1 MYGTASRRHSHSR
14 PTVVAVRRR
23 PLLLF
28 LVVAAVALVPWIGFL
43 LVTLPDQYQTR
54 HWRLAWVGFDLALVI
69 LLASAAWLGWR
80 RRRAAVPVLVATAAL
95 LCCDAWFDVVLDWNS
110 PDRWLSL
117 ATAVLVE
124 IPIAVLL
131 AVRARTIVT
140 ARVASRELTVHD
152 IELVLGNPSAQR
164 LLTLLGAQVMTV
176 DELAAETGLSRAEV
190 WATLGELSLAGY
202 VEAVGPGWR
211 EVPLN
216 LHAPRPE
223 DIAEADRP
231 LVRGVLGRQARARAE
246 SVPTCVPAPG
256 AVRPV
261 GPGLAGAAAAVPGRA
276 AAVRRRVPRA
286 AGPLPAPA
294 RAGRRRRRRRGPG
307 GRAPVLRVPGGPP
320 GRGARRRVR
329 ARSPGRRP
337 PPGAPLRWS
346 AWQLW

>member
-1 MYGTASRRHSHSR
+1 M
-14 PTVVAVRRR
+14 RRR

-110 PDRWLSL
+110 DDRWLSL
-117 ATAVLVE
+117 ATAGLVE

-131 AVRARTIVT
+131 AVRARTIVN

-164 LLTLLGAQVMTV
+164 LLTLLGTQVMTI
-176 DELAAETGLSRAEV
+176 DELTAETGLSRAEV

-216 LHAPRPE
+216 LRAPRPE

-231 LVRGVLGRQARARAE
+231 RFEAFWDARLAHELNLFQRAFRHPERYGPWAQGSRARLLLSRAELRRFAEEYLELLDRYQLLHAQDSGAGDGDGEVRAVALRFYAFPENLLAAEPDGGSERGV
-246 SVPTCVPAPG
+246 
-256 AVRPV
+256 PV
-261 GPGLAGAAAAVPGRA
+261 DSPSPE
-276 AAVRRRVPRA
+276 
-286 AGPLPAPA
+286 PL
-294 RAGRRRRRRRGPG
+294 
-307 GRAPVLRVPGGPP
+307 
-320 GRGARRRVR
+320 
-329 ARSPGRRP
+329 
-337 PPGAPLRWS
+337 
-346 AWQLW
+346 